1 MVSTKYTQLQKQV
14 QDYHRQ
20 VKAAL
25 AQAGFIPR
33 PPMDLSTPLEPAAWI
48 EEDDPRMGRQWR
60 KLPSWAAGGVD
71 PPRP

>member
-33 PPMDLSTPLEPAAWI
+33 PPMDLSTPLEPAA
-48 EEDDPRMGRQWR
+48 
-60 KLPSWAAGGVD
+60 
-71 PPRP
+71 